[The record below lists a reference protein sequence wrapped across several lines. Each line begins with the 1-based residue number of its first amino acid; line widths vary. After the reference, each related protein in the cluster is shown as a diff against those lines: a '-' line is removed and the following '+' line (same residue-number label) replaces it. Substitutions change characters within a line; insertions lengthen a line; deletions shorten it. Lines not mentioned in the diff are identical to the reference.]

1 MKNAAAQHQESGD
14 ALVQARGLVKHYR
27 IKAGALS
34 SKKQTLKAVDG
45 INLTVRTGETL
56 GLVGESGCGKSTLG
70 RLILRL
76 EEPTAGSVTFNGTDI
91 LSLNREEMRKMRGEM
106 QIIFQDPYSSLNP
119 HKTVGWIISEPLRIH
134 NKGNRKQIRE
144 TVIELMNEVGLQP
157 ETYYRYP
164 HEFSG
169 GQRQRIGIARALA
182 LNPSFIVAD
191 EPVSALDVSI
201 QGQIINLLND
211 LQDRWNLTYLIIA
224 HDLSVIYYI
233 SDRIAVMYLGV
244 IMDLGPKEDFL
255 KPPQH
260 PYTEA
265 LVMSAPRL
273 DVNGKRHYH
282 EPLKGDLPSP
292 VNPPS
297 GCRFHTRCPYA
308 EEICTT
314 TVPLLEEKSPGH
326 FMACH
331 FR

>member
-1 MKNAAAQHQESGD
+1 MIHAAERQQEAGA

-27 IKAGALS
+27 VKADALS
-34 SKKQTLKAVDG
+34 GKKQTLKAVDG
-45 INLTVRTGETL
+45 VNLTIYEGETL

-70 RLILRL
+70 KLILRL
-76 EEPTAGSVTFNGTDI
+76 EKPTAGSVIFNGVEI
-91 LSLNREEMRKMRGEM
+91 FSLNREDMRKMRGEM

-119 HKTVGWIISEPLRIH
+119 HKTIGWIIGEPLRIH
-134 NKGNRKQIRE
+134 NKGNRKQIKD
-144 TVIELMNEVGLQP
+144 TVLSLMNEVGLQP
-157 ETYYRYP
+157 ETYHRYP

-182 LNPSFIVAD
+182 LNPRFIVAD

-244 IMDLGPKEDFL
+244 VMDLGPKEDFL

-265 LVMSAPRL
+265 LVKSAPRL
-273 DVNGKRHYH
+273 AVDGTGKY
-282 EPLKGDLPSP
+282 EPLKGDIPSP

-308 EEICTT
+308 KEICTT
-314 TVPLLEEKSPGH
+314 TAPVLEEKSPGH

>member
-265 LVMSAPRL
+265 LVRSAPRL
-273 DVNGKRHYH
+273 AADGKSHH
-282 EPLKGDLPSP
+282 EPLKGSHR
-292 VNPPS
+292 
-297 GCRFHTRCPYA
+297 G
-308 EEICTT
+308 
-314 TVPLLEEKSPGH
+314 
-326 FMACH
+326 
-331 FR
+331 